1 MSVPFKSENNFQNC
15 FFCILKL
22 LKYNLFKFLIKK
34 ACHVTFHLEKKMLV
48 MNTKKS
54 ERNFENE

>member
-1 MSVPFKSENNFQNC
+1 MSVPFKGENNLQNC

-22 LKYNLFKFLIKK
+22 LKYNIFKLLIKK
-34 ACHVTFHLEKKMLV
+34 ACHLTFCLKKKMLV
-48 MNTKKS
+48 MTTKKS